1 MNRSTGEVQKIAS
14 TLLARFKENA
24 DSWTKVDAILEFSSE
39 LETKY
44 FGLQILEQLILTK
57 WKALPR
63 DQCEGIKGYIVNMI
77 LDISASAEKSEQLKL
92 LLQKL
97 NLVLVQVSF
106 FVEIQSDNFIWFC
119 IQIVKHEWPRLWPS
133 FITDIV
139 GSSRNGQ
146 SLCMNNMA
154 ILRLLSEEVFD
165 FGTGLTSARAVQ
177 LKQNFC
183 GQFQSVHQL
192 CYEILVIIPDDLF
205 RIILILLSRKIRIM
219 HN

>member
-1 MNRSTGEVQKIAS
+1 MPINKSLSLVTNK
-14 TLLARFKENA
+14 
-24 DSWTKVDAILEFSSE
+24 AIFSDL

-44 FGLQILEQLILTK
+44 FGLQILEQLVQTR

-77 LDISASAEKSEQLKL
+77 LDISSDPEKSERMKL

-97 NLVLVQVSF
+97 NLVLVQAMLAYYNPIILPVQLF
-106 FVEIQSDNFIWFC
+106 
-119 IQIVKHEWPRLWPS
+119 QIVKQEWPRLWPS
-133 FITDIV
+133 FISDIV

-165 FGTGLTSARAVQ
+165 FGTGLTTARAVQ
-177 LKQNFC
+177 LKQQFC
-183 GQFQSVHQL
+183 GQFEEVHRL
-192 CYEILVIIPDDLF
+192 CYEILV
-205 RIILILLSRKIRIM
+205 RIM
-219 HN
+219 LYLLV